1 MGNQSEFICS
11 VLELEILSDLKI
23 NAGTG
28 VDAGAVQ
35 HRAGVGD
42 VRGRPRDQSGGLL
55 HSGQQPRPDRPPVH
69 PDRACNA
76 WEEYAGDVNFARN
89 VYI

>member
-1 MGNQSEFICS
+1 MN
-11 VLELEILSDLKI
+11 LKI

-42 VRGRPRDQSGGLL
+42 VRGRPRDQPGGLL
-55 HSGQQPRPDRPPVH
+55 HPGQQPRPDRPPVH
-69 PDRACNA
+69 PDRACKA
-76 WEEYAGDVNFARN
+76 CYEFAGDVNFART
-89 VYI
+89 VYIFNPEYFL

>member
-1 MGNQSEFICS
+1 MN
-11 VLELEILSDLKI
+11 LKI

-69 PDRACNA
+69 PDRAC
-76 WEEYAGDVNFARN
+76 WEFAGDVNFARN
-89 VYI
+89 VCTLNPDFYKCFA

>member
-1 MGNQSEFICS
+1 MIC
-11 VLELEILSDLKI
+11 VNVKNLKI
-23 NAGTG
+23 FVAGAG
-28 VDAGAVQ
+28 VDAAAVR

-69 PDRACNA
+69 PDRACKA
-76 WEEYAGDVNFARN
+76 WKEYAGDVNFARN